1 MTLDNKTAQPL
12 VKPQVLKAPPLLMLL
27 DGHAIVHRSYHAFDG
42 QGRVFTSKA
51 GEIVTAVYGF
61 ANVLL
66 KALKDVKPQYWAVA
80 FDRPTPTFR
89 HQKYTQYKAQRP
101 PTPEDLRVQIMRCH
115 DLVKA
120 FGLPIYE
127 LDRYEGDDI
136 LGTLARQGEAQGMDV
151 IIISGDKDTMQLINP
166 HVKIRYQSGVQKL
179 DLYDEQMVQEKF
191 GGLKPRQIIDLKALT
206 GDSSDNIMGVPGI
219 GDVIGKRLVLKYG
232 SIENALANLDDIKAN
247 IKPSKIAGLLA
258 ENKERI
264 LDNKELCTIDL
275 NTPVTLDT
283 ELAKLGNY
291 DRARVVELF
300 RELEFNSMIPRL
312 PQSLSELVA
321 DEPEQATDGSVDAA
335 EEHAHDVEPPAE
347 GAQQSMFAA
356 SGPMTMAPIERRP
369 SKYTIVDTK
378 EALDELAAVLSA
390 TSIFALDTET
400 DSLDQMKAKI
410 VGISISTEAGKAWY
424 IPVGHKSGTQLDM
437 ATIQAKLGGFLTDK
451 NIGKVAH
458 NANYDLVILENAGLH
473 VDGVK
478 ADTMIAAHLLNERDV
493 HLKSLALGKLNYE
506 MTTIDKLIGTGKK
519 QKSMSDISIPLVSDY
534 AAADADYTG
543 QLWQYL
549 EPQIHKMNQT
559 KLFEEIEMP
568 LVPVLVRMQISGITL
583 DTAHLTALSKE
594 LQTQIDQLEAHA
606 YDVMGHQ
613 FNMGSPQQLSQVLF
627 EEMNLLDLFKE
638 VEMPRPKKTQ
648 GGYSTDAQAL
658 EKLRDFLAKGAR
670 ETKEFQILDTV
681 LTWRHLTKL
690 LSTYIDSLPLLVNP
704 KTGRIHTTFNQT
716 GAVTGRLSSTDP
728 NLQNI
733 PIRTEVGVK
742 VRKAFT
748 SRAPDWLLL
757 SVDYSQI
764 ELRILAHIC
773 KDPELLGAFQ
783 RNEDVHSATASKVF
797 NVPLE
802 KVTGDQR
809 RFAKVV
815 NFGVLYGMSGFGL
828 AQRSDLSRDEALPII
843 EAYFERFK
851 GINKYLE
858 DTKKKL
864 RDLTYVETMNGRRR
878 YIPEIKS
885 ANFAIRSSAERMA
898 VNLPIQGTAAEIIK
912 IAMIRLQ
919 DRMDDLKMKSQMLLQ
934 VHDELIFDVPENEI
948 DQMEALCTEIMPSA
962 MKLDVP
968 LKVDMKHGKNWG
980 EL

>member
-1 MTLDNKTAQPL
+1 M
-12 VKPQVLKAPPLLMLL
+12 LMLL

-89 HQKYTQYKAQRP
+89 HQKYDQYKAQRP
-101 PTPEDLRVQIMRCH
+101 STPEDLRHQITRCH

-127 LDRYEGDDI
+127 LDGYEGDDI
-136 LGTLARQGEAQGMDV
+136 LGTLARQAEAQGMDV
-151 IIISGDKDTMQLINP
+151 IIISGDKDTLQLINP

-206 GDSSDNIMGVPGI
+206 GDPSDNIMGVPGI
-219 GDVIGKRLVLKYG
+219 GDVIGKRLILKYG
-232 SIENALANLDDIKAN
+232 SVENALANLDDVKAN
-247 IKPSKIAGLLA
+247 IKPAKIAGLLA

-275 NTPVTLDT
+275 NTPVTLDMERT
-283 ELAKLGNY
+283 KLGNY

-312 PQSLSELVA
+312 PQSLEALVA
-321 DEPEQATDGSVDAA
+321 DDPEQADAPDA
-335 EEHAHDVEPPAE
+335 DVRDVEPPAE
-347 GAQQSMFAA
+347 GTQQSMFAN
-356 SGPMTMAPIERRP
+356 APVPTARIARGP
-369 SKYTIVDTK
+369 SKYTVVDTR
-378 EALDELAAVLSA
+378 EALDELAEVLGA
-390 TSIFALDTET
+390 AQIFALDTET
-400 DSLDQMKAKI
+400 DSLDQMKAKL
-410 VGISISTEAGKAWY
+410 VGISVSTEDGKAWY
-424 IPVGHKSGTQLDM
+424 IPVGHKIGTQLSL
-437 ATIQAKLGGFLTDK
+437 AAVKAKLGGIFK
-451 NIGKVAH
+451 NEAIGKVAH

-473 VDGVK
+473 VNGVK
-478 ADTMIAAHLLNERDV
+478 ADTMIAAHLLNERDL
-493 HLKSLALGKLNYE
+493 HLKSLVLGKLNYE

-519 QKSMSDISIPLVSDY
+519 QKSMADLDIPLVSEY

-543 QLWQYL
+543 QLWRHL
-549 EPQIHKMNQT
+549 EPQIHVMNQT
-559 KLFEEIEMP
+559 KIFEEIEMP

-583 DTAHLTALSKE
+583 DTAHLAELSKE

-648 GGYSTDAQAL
+648 GGYSTDATAL

-783 RNEDVHSATASKVF
+783 RNEDIHTATASKVF
-797 NVPLE
+797 NVPLD
-802 KVTGDQR
+802 KVTSEQR

-828 AQRSDLSRDEALPII
+828 AQRSELSRDEALPIV

-851 GINKYLE
+851 GINRYLE
-858 DTKKKL
+858 DTRKKL
-864 RDLTYVETMNGRRR
+864 RDLTYVETLNGRRR

-934 VHDELIFDVPENEI
+934 VHDELIFDVPGNEI

>member
-1 MTLDNKTAQPL
+1 
-12 VKPQVLKAPPLLMLL
+12 MLL

-42 QGRVFTSKA
+42 QGRVFTSKT

-66 KALKDVKPQYWAVA
+66 KALKDVQPQYWAVA

-89 HQKYTQYKAQRP
+89 HQKYDQYKAQRP
-101 PTPEDLRVQIMRCH
+101 STPDDLRHQIQRCH

-127 LDRYEGDDI
+127 LDGYEGDDI
-136 LGTLARQGEAQGMDV
+136 LGTLARQAEAQGMDT
-151 IIISGDKDTMQLINP
+151 IIISGDKDTLQLINP

-179 DLYDEQMVQEKF
+179 DLYDEQMVREKYNA
-191 GGLKPRQIIDLKALT
+191 LTPKQLIDLKALI
-206 GDSSDNIMGVPGI
+206 GDPSDNIMGVPGI
-219 GDVIGKRLVLKYG
+219 GNVIGTRLLLAHG
-232 SIENALANLDDIKAN
+232 SIENLLENVDKV
-247 IKPSKIAGLLA
+247 KPDRIGKLLA

-264 LDNKELCTIDL
+264 IDNKELCTISLD
-275 NTPVTLDT
+275 TPVTLDMERT
-283 ELAKLGNY
+283 KIGNY

-300 RELEFNSMIPRL
+300 RELEFNSVIPRL
-312 PQSLSELVA
+312 PQTLSEPGA
-321 DEPEQATDGSVDAA
+321 DAGEQATLDGAPDVPED
-335 EEHAHDVEPPAE
+335 HGHDIIPPIE
-347 GAQQSMFAA
+347 GTQQSMFAA
-356 SGPMTMAPIERRP
+356 TAPITSAP
-369 SKYTIVDTK
+369 LAAPVDSKYTIVDTQ
-378 EALDELAAVLSA
+378 EALDELAATLKA
-390 TSIFALDTET
+390 TPIFALDTET

-410 VGISISTEAGKAWY
+410 VGISVSTEDGKAWY
-424 IPVGHKSGTQLDM
+424 IPLGHKSGQQLDM
-437 ATIQAKLGGFLTDK
+437 GTVKAKLGGILADK
-451 NIGKVAH
+451 NIEKIAH
-458 NANYDLVILENAGLH
+458 NANYDLVVLENAGFPVH
-473 VDGVK
+473 GVK
-478 ADTMIAAHLLNERDV
+478 ADTMIAAHLLNGRDT
-493 HLKSLALGKLNYE
+493 HLKSLVLSKLNYE

-519 QKSMSDISIPLVSDY
+519 QKSMADISIPLVAEY

-543 QLWQYL
+543 RLWRHM
-549 EPQIHKMNQT
+549 EPQIHTMNQT
-559 KLFEEIEMP
+559 KIFEEIEMP
-568 LVPVLVRMQISGITL
+568 LAPVLVRMQISGITL
-583 DTAHLTALSKE
+583 DTEHLAKLLAE
-594 LQTQIDQLEAHA
+594 LKPQIAELEVRA
-606 YDVMGHQ
+606 YDIMGHQ
-613 FNMGSPQQLSQVLF
+613 FNLGSPSQVSGVLF
-627 EEMNLLDLFKE
+627 EELTLLDLFKE
-638 VEMPRPKKTQ
+638 VEMPRPKRTTQ

-670 ETKEFQILDTV
+670 ETKEFQLLDAL

-690 LSTYIDSLPLLVNP
+690 TSTYIEPLPTLVNP
-704 KTGRIHTTFNQT
+704 KTGRVHTTFNQT
-716 GAVTGRLSSTDP
+716 GAITGRLSSTEP

-733 PIRTEVGVK
+733 AVRDELGKK

-748 SRAPDWLLL
+748 SRGPGWLLL

-783 RNEDVHSATASKVF
+783 RNEDIHTATASKVF
-797 NVPLE
+797 NVPID

-843 EAYFERFK
+843 EAYFDRFK

-948 DQMEALCTEIMPSA
+948 DQMEALCQEIMPAA

-968 LKVDMKHGKNWG
+968 LKVDMKHAKNWG
-980 EL
+980 EID